1 MAYHRASRAK
11 PAKLATNLALRAVLE
26 QDLDKKYSP
35 EQITGRLGLQ
45 FPDDAEMRV
54 TPETIYQWL

>member
-1 MAYHRASRAK
+1 MA
-11 PAKLATNLALRAVLE
+11 LGAVLE

-54 TPETIYQWL
+54 TPVTIYQWL

>member
-1 MAYHRASRAK
+1 MAYHRASRPK
-11 PAKLATNLALRAVLE
+11 PAKLATNLALGAVLE

-35 EQITGRLGLQ
+35 EQITGRLRLQ